1 MDFMIGCIIQAR
13 LGSTRLPRKI
23 MMDLDGEHSVLDYVV
38 NQLKFC
44 KHIDKIIIATTTLKQ
59 DNLLVRYS
67 KNCGLD
73 YFCGDE
79 NDVLDRFYQ
88 CARNFSFSIIVRVT
102 SDCPLI
108 DPTIVD
114 DVINKFIKGN
124 FDYATNKLPLRHS
137 KCPHGTEVEV
147 FSFKTLETTWLE
159 SKKISE
165 REHVTPYIY
174 HNPKKFSIFNLDSK
188 KDFSHMRYTVD
199 RPKDLELVQKIV
211 KKIKT
216 RPILT
221 ENIVKLFT
229 AEPELLLIN
238 SEYIRNEGYFKS
250 ILDEE

>member
-1 MDFMIGCIIQAR
+1 MIGCIIQAR
-13 LGSTRLPRKI
+13 LGSTRLPGKI
-23 MMDLDGEHSVLDYVV
+23 MMNLDSENLVLDYVV

-44 KHIDKIIIATTTLKQ
+44 KYFDKIIIATTTLKQ
-59 DNLLVRYS
+59 DNSLVKYS
-67 KNCGLD
+67 KNNKLD

-88 CARNFSFSIIVRVT
+88 CARHFSFSIIVRVT

-108 DPTIVD
+108 DPNIVD
-114 DVINKFIKGN
+114 TVIDKLVKGN
-124 FDYATNKLPLRHS
+124 FDYTTNKLPLINS

-147 FSFKTLETTWLE
+147 FSFKTLEKTWLE

-174 HNPKKFSIFNLDSK
+174 YNPKKFRIFNLDYEK
-188 KDFSHMRYTVD
+188 NFSHMRYTID

-229 AEPELLLIN
+229 TEPELPLIN
-238 SEYIRNEGYFKS
+238 SEYKRNEGYFKS
-250 ILDEE
+250 ILDEK